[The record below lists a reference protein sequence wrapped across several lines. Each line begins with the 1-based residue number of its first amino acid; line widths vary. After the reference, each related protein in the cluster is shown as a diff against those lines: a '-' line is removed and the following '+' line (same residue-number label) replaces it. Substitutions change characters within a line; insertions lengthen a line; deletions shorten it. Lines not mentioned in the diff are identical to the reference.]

1 MFLEFKNVS
10 VGYDTPLIE
19 NINTSLKLG
28 DVCLMIGSNGVGKT
42 TLIRSIFNQIRLLN
56 GNILIEGR
64 ENTSLEEKEIAM
76 KISGVFSK
84 SLIPNNYTTRELIS
98 LGKFIH
104 YPYYFELNK
113 KDKKQVEE
121 VIKKFRLEQYAD
133 ISIRNLS
140 DGNLQ
145 KVFIARAF
153 VQDSPMIILD
163 EPTTY
168 LDEENKNE
176 VLKLLRILAKEYQ
189 KLILFSSHDWRFAKN
204 FVDKI
209 WFIKNKKLHSGL
221 AEDIIYQ
228 FNLLSINSLERTDFI
243 PPKIE
248 APTDEKKLL
257 ITLLRKN
264 FNIDLSSFYFKFTG
278 NHWIISLNGKEIKQ
292 AHLFE
297 SILKVV
303 KENIF

>member
-28 DVCLMIGSNGVGKT
+28 DICLMIGSNGVGKT

-84 SLIPNNYTTRELIS
+84 SLIPDNYTTRELIS

-303 KENIF
+303 KENVF

>member
-28 DVCLMIGSNGVGKT
+28 DICLMIGSNGVGKT

-84 SLIPNNYTTRELIS
+84 SLIPDNYTTRELIS
-98 LGKFIH
+98 LGKFIY

-243 PPKIE
+243 SPKIE

-303 KENIF
+303 KENVF